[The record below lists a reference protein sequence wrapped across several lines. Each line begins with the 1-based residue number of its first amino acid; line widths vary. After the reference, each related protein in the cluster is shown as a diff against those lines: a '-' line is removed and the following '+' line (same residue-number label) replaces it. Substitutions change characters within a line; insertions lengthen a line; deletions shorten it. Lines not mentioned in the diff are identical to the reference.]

1 MTSPLRRRSGQAASL
16 LFAFLLMGVG
26 ACSRGPS
33 QSELKKIATSDEVR
47 QKREVTEGK
56 LRARAIEIGASSP
69 WGPPLRTTVV
79 DTCSR
84 GGGRNYLDQN
94 APEQPVLSCM
104 MRLHLYFA
112 VDRPVPEVLQ
122 DLRSMKTPAK
132 WSGGSI
138 DSALRYYENKTYET
152 SHAYPPSIGS
162 LTGGE
167 RLAWDA
173 PGDNVKARALE
184 PCPGRKVVLGTC
196 VSDPADLTL
205 AGMRERPGTL
215 FEWTLTAGY
224 HEMYGT

>member
-1 MTSPLRRRSGQAASL
+1 MT
-16 LFAFLLMGVG
+16 
-26 ACSRGPS
+26 
-33 QSELKKIATSDEVR
+33 E
-47 QKREVTEGK
+47 TE
-56 LRARAIEIGASSP
+56 LRARAAEIGASSP

-94 APEQPVLSCM
+94 APEQAVLSCM
-104 MRLHLYFA
+104 MRLHLYFT
-112 VDRPVPEVLQ
+112 VDRPVHEVLQ
-122 DLRSMKTPAK
+122 GLRSMKTPAH
-132 WSGGSI
+132 WSEGSI

-173 PGDNVKARALE
+173 PGDNVKAKVLE
-184 PCPGRKVVLGTC
+184 PCPGRKAVLVTC
-196 VSDPADLTL
+196 VSDPAGLTL
-205 AGMRERPGTL
+205 SRMRESPGTL

-224 HEMYGT
+224 HDVYGT